1 MTLPVLDWKYK
12 AVIYGVILIGAFA
25 GGRYS
30 VSAPEIKTEI
40 AEQKKEETITD
51 KKEDVKTHTE
61 TKIVEVKTPDG
72 VDTKT
77 TTVAEVKDVLEDTK
91 RNDKVQDDTQ
101 IKQDI
106 IPPKTNTLNLSVLAA
121 TTTGQFGTPI
131 YGASVT
137 KEIIGPITAG
147 AFFLTNGTV
156 GVSIG
161 MSF

>member
-1 MTLPVLDWKYK
+1 MTLSTLDWKYK
-12 AVIYGVILIGAFA
+12 VIICGVLIAGAFA
-25 GGRYS
+25 AGRYS

-40 AEQKKEETITD
+40 SEQKKEEIVTD
-51 KKEDVKTHTE
+51 KKQDVKTHTE

-77 TTVAEVKDVLEDTK
+77 TTIAEIKDVLEDTK
-91 RNDKVQDDTQ
+91 KNDKVQDDTQ
-101 IKQDI
+101 IKQDV

-137 KEIIGPITAG
+137 KEIVGPVTAG

-156 GVSIG
+156 GVSVG